1 MGTLSW
7 RKLTP
12 TAQGIHNSHGSATGW
27 DVANVPKG
35 WHIPEGLTRVT
46 GQLCCAWFGAALHGP
61 GTLPKGL
68 GLGRRFLQIPS
79 AGNPHGPVS
88 DGGDGAC

>member
-12 TAQGIHNSHGSATGW
+12 TAQGIHDSHGSATGR

-46 GQLCCAWFGAALHGP
+46 GQLCTDQALC
-61 GTLPKGL
+61 PKGWDLVGDSCKFPAL
-68 GLGRRFLQIPS
+68 GI
-79 AGNPHGPVS
+79 NPNLS
-88 DGGDGAC
+88 ELRAE